1 MPHLW
6 SLGTSPS
13 HAYACQLLQRSD
25 FLIEKEWTA
34 ETQGVL
40 LDIPSFRD
48 SARDWTSLF
57 SQLKPRTRVFGG
69 NLGNRVPLH
78 LVQFDL
84 LQDPEYTCRNAD
96 ITARCAIRL
105 ACGNLTK
112 TLRGLPVLVIGW
124 GRIGKSLAMLL
135 KSLGADCRVFARK
148 ESDRAMLNALGYH
161 AVDREQ
167 MLALLPE
174 TELVL
179 NTAPEPVIDSQSAKR
194 CPGLL
199 MDLASSPGIDGENV
213 LRARGLP
220 GKIAPESSGELIA
233 KTVMRLWE
241 ENEQ

>member
-1 MPHLW
+1 MAEEAVPGIHFWAQNWRKGGLQERRNELLKQSQSLHILHLLYHYTKSSEKIKSILHHFFAPSIFWRKGGMSMPHLW

-84 LQDPEYTCRNAD
+84 LQDPLCKF
-96 ITARCAIRL
+96 I
-105 ACGNLTK
+105 
-112 TLRGLPVLVIGW
+112 
-124 GRIGKSLAMLL
+124 
-135 KSLGADCRVFARK
+135 
-148 ESDRAMLNALGYH
+148 
-161 AVDREQ
+161 
-167 MLALLPE
+167 
-174 TELVL
+174 
-179 NTAPEPVIDSQSAKR
+179 
-194 CPGLL
+194 
-199 MDLASSPGIDGENV
+199 
-213 LRARGLP
+213 
-220 GKIAPESSGELIA
+220 
-233 KTVMRLWE
+233 
-241 ENEQ
+241 